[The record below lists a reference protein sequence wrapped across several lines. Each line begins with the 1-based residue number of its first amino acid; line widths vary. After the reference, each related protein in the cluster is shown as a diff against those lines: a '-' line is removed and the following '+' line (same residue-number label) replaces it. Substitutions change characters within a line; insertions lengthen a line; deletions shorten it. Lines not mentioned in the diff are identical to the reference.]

1 MHEQS
6 GEVKPAV
13 SHGDK
18 NFTRAIKIGASYEDG
33 FRNFLFRNR
42 RLISIESKI
51 ISLYDVILQLPW
63 NVKETSKMYNYLLE
77 DRITRKVFLSIQRT
91 NRRKIL
97 FKGWNFFRIAFDN
110 WTAYLSSQPS
120 KLSKPFHQFPRKF
133 STDRRDR
140 IDQFRVIWS
149 RLPRHKQSI
158 INVVIYT
165 IP

>member
-51 ISLYDVILQLPW
+51 ISLYDVMLQLPW

-77 DRITRKVFLSIQRT
+77 DRITRKVLLSIRRT

-97 FKGWNFFRIAFDN
+97 FNEVEFFSYRVWQLNGISFFA
-110 WTAYLSSQPS
+110 T
-120 KLSKPFHQFPRKF
+120 LSKPFHQFPRKF

>member
-77 DRITRKVFLSIQRT
+77 DRITRKVLLSIRRT

-97 FKGWNFFRIAFDN
+97 FNEVEFFSYRVWQLNGISFFATFE
-110 WTAYLSSQPS
+110 TFETFPSISS
-120 KLSKPFHQFPRKF
+120 
-133 STDRRDR
+133 
-140 IDQFRVIWS
+140 
-149 RLPRHKQSI
+149 
-158 INVVIYT
+158 
-165 IP
+165 

>member
-77 DRITRKVFLSIQRT
+77 DRITRKVLLSIQRT

-97 FKGWNFFRIAFDN
+97 FNEVEFFSYRVWQLNGISFFATFE
-110 WTAYLSSQPS
+110 TFETFPSISS
-120 KLSKPFHQFPRKF
+120 
-133 STDRRDR
+133 
-140 IDQFRVIWS
+140 
-149 RLPRHKQSI
+149 
-158 INVVIYT
+158 
-165 IP
+165 

>member
-51 ISLYDVILQLPW
+51 IRYIAITMKRERNFQDV
-63 NVKETSKMYNYLLE
+63 
-77 DRITRKVFLSIQRT
+77 
-91 NRRKIL
+91 
-97 FKGWNFFRIAFDN
+97 
-110 WTAYLSSQPS
+110 
-120 KLSKPFHQFPRKF
+120 
-133 STDRRDR
+133 
-140 IDQFRVIWS
+140 
-149 RLPRHKQSI
+149 
-158 INVVIYT
+158 
-165 IP
+165 

>member
-51 ISLYDVILQLPW
+51 ISLYDVMLQLPW

-77 DRITRKVFLSIQRT
+77 DRITRKVLLSIRRT

-97 FKGWNFFRIAFDN
+97 FNEVEFFSYRVWQLNGISFFATFE
-110 WTAYLSSQPS
+110 TFETFPSISS
-120 KLSKPFHQFPRKF
+120 
-133 STDRRDR
+133 
-140 IDQFRVIWS
+140 
-149 RLPRHKQSI
+149 
-158 INVVIYT
+158 
-165 IP
+165 

>member
-97 FKGWNFFRIAFDN
+97 FNEVEFFSYRVWQLNGISFFATFE
-110 WTAYLSSQPS
+110 TFETFPSISS
-120 KLSKPFHQFPRKF
+120 
-133 STDRRDR
+133 
-140 IDQFRVIWS
+140 
-149 RLPRHKQSI
+149 
-158 INVVIYT
+158 
-165 IP
+165 

>member
-51 ISLYDVILQLPW
+51 ISLYDVMLQLPW

-97 FKGWNFFRIAFDN
+97 FNEVEFFSYRVWQLNGISFFATFE
-110 WTAYLSSQPS
+110 TFETFPSISS
-120 KLSKPFHQFPRKF
+120 
-133 STDRRDR
+133 
-140 IDQFRVIWS
+140 
-149 RLPRHKQSI
+149 
-158 INVVIYT
+158 
-165 IP
+165 

>member
-51 ISLYDVILQLPW
+51 ISLYDVMLQLPW

-77 DRITRKVFLSIQRT
+77 DRITRKVLLSIQRT

-97 FKGWNFFRIAFDN
+97 FNEVEFFSYRVWQLNGISFFATFE
-110 WTAYLSSQPS
+110 TFETFPSISS
-120 KLSKPFHQFPRKF
+120 
-133 STDRRDR
+133 
-140 IDQFRVIWS
+140 
-149 RLPRHKQSI
+149 
-158 INVVIYT
+158 
-165 IP
+165 